1 MANRLSNIVDPSGRP
16 FEVAVLD
23 SKQTDEAKVAGLHR
37 RFSEHPTSGLT
48 PYRLAQIMR
57 AAEQGQLVEQAEMAE
72 DMEEKDGHIFS
83 ETQKRKLALQSI
95 DWQIEPPRNATP
107 AEKKA
112 AEFIWERLAYLDL
125 ADVIFDMADAILKSY
140 SCLTIEWGLIDGY
153 QTPINI
159 EQVPASWFTTPQE
172 KRNELQLMNDQGGS
186 DPLWAGGWIVH
197 QHKTKSGYV
206 GRNGLVRVLAW
217 PFLFKNYSVRDLA
230 EFLEIYGLPLR
241 LGKYPSGAT
250 PEEKSKLLQAVV
262 EIGHNAAGIIPDS
275 MLIDFQNAAQGQSDP
290 FEAMIAWAEKT
301 VSKAVLGGTLTSQ
314 ADGKSST
321 NALGNVHNDV
331 RHDIRDADLRQIA
344 NTLTRDLIWP
354 MVQFNLS
361 GVDGFHR
368 CPKFKF
374 DTTEAEDIDSLANA
388 VPKLQQSGMRVSK
401 KWLHEKTQIPEAE
414 DDNDLLQP
422 MPETQPNQQAALTQQ
437 TRHVSGCQCAGCQ
450 TAVLTDQPGLVK
462 TSADNIAE
470 QLALEANNKQTALIN
485 QIRKL
490 VDEAESFEQ
499 LQNALL
505 QLAGQDVT
513 QQAELIAQAIVL
525 AELQGRSDV
534 LDEALNGI

>member
-1 MANRLSNIVDPSGRP
+1 MAKRLSNIVDPSGRP
-16 FEVAVLD
+16 FEVAVLN
-23 SKQTDEAKVAGLHR
+23 SKQTDETKVAGLHR

-48 PYRLAQIMR
+48 PYRLVQIMHS
-57 AAEQGQLVEQAEMAE
+57 AEQGLLVEQAEMAE

-83 ETQKRKLALQSI
+83 ETQKRKLAMQSI
-95 DWQIEPPRNATP
+95 EWQIEPPRNATA

-125 ADVIFDMADAILKSY
+125 ADIIFDMADAILKSY

-172 KRNELQLMNDQGGS
+172 KRNELQLINDQGGS
-186 DPLWAGGWIVH
+186 DSLWAGGWIVH
-197 QHKTKSGYV
+197 QHKTKSGFV

-250 PEEKSKLLQAVV
+250 AEEKSKLLQAVV

-321 NALGNVHNDV
+321 NALGNVHNEV

-354 MVQFNLS
+354 MVQFNLT
-361 GVDGFHR
+361 GIDGFHR

-374 DTTEAEDIDSLANA
+374 DTTEAEDIDSLATA
-388 VPKLQQSGMRVSK
+388 VPKLQSSGMRVSR
-401 KWLHEKTQIPEAE
+401 KWLHDKTQIPEAK
-414 DDNDLLQP
+414 DDNDLLKP
-422 MPETQPNQQAALTQQ
+422 MSGIKTNQQTALTQQ
-437 TRHVSGCQCAGCQ
+437 VSHIQGCQCAGCQ
-450 TAVLTDQPGLVK
+450 TAMLTHQSGLIK

-470 QLALEANNKQTALIN
+470 QLAIEANSNQTALIDK
-485 QIRKL
+485 IRQL
-490 VDEAESFEQ
+490 VDKAQNFEQ
-499 LQNALL
+499 LQNDLL
-505 QLAGQDVT
+505 QLAGHDVKP
-513 QQAELIAQAIVL
+513 QAELIAQAIMF
-525 AELQGRSDV
+525 AELQGRSDI
-534 LDEALNGI
+534 LDEAINGV